1 MRVKR
6 LLAILLAVVMM
17 LGVVSVSGLSAS
29 AASYPTL
36 RKGDK
41 GENVKTLQT
50 ILNEVDDAGLDVDGS
65 FGSKTQTAV
74 KNFQKEYKLKVDGIA
89 GPATW
94 SKLEELYKKDISIS
108 TLAIGSGKYDPGSL
122 VKGKSYSISGKITS
136 NYKIKSVTVG
146 IYKTNGTATAQ
157 VKTVKP
163 NAKSYDIKKVDSK
176 IKFGSLAVG
185 TYNFVVKATDASG
198 STVTLVCNEFKVT
211 QSPVEA
217 FEEKVLATWVAP
229 VKKSGFKK
237 IVGSERNFNSN
248 RDGGD
253 RKHAGIDF
261 VYKNGKNIPVY
272 AMQSGKVIEYCSNF
286 YGGLQA
292 VAVQHADGSV
302 ARYCEIKTS
311 LRKGDKV
318 TQGQKIGTIEKNNA
332 GGSSMLHLELYLG
345 TASGKL
351 TNRSNTKY
359 DYVSGTKFD
368 RRRDLINP
376 YFLLDLF
383 DNNPT

>member
-1 MRVKR
+1 MKVKR
-6 LLAILLAVVMM
+6 LLAIVLAMVMM
-17 LGVVSVSGLSAS
+17 IGVVSVSGLSAS

-50 ILNEVDDAGLDVDGS
+50 MLNEINDAGLDVDGS

-74 KNFQKEYKLKVDGIA
+74 KNFQKKYSLKVDGIV

-94 SKLEELYKKDISIS
+94 SKLEELYGKYINVS
-108 TLAIGSGKYDPGSL
+108 TLAIASGKYDPGSL

-136 NYKIKSVTVG
+136 KYKITSVTVG

-185 TYNFVVKATDASG
+185 TYDFVVKATDASG
-198 STVTLVCNEFKVT
+198 STATLVCNEFKVT
-211 QSPVEA
+211 QNPVEA

-229 VKKSGFKK
+229 VQKSGFKK

-272 AMQSGKVIEYCSNF
+272 AMQSGKVIEYCSDF

>member
-1 MRVKR
+1 MKLKR
-6 LLAILLAVVMM
+6 LLAIILAVIM
-17 LGVVSVSGLSAS
+17 LAGTFVVSGLSVS

-50 ILNEVDDAGLDVDGS
+50 LLNEVDDAGLDVDGS

-94 SKLEELYKKDISIS
+94 GKLEELSTKTFSLS
-108 TLAIGSGKYDPGSL
+108 TLKIASGNYDPVSL
-122 VKGKSYSISGKITS
+122 VKGKSYSINGKISSS
-136 NYKIKSVTVG
+136 NKITSVTVG
-146 IYKTNGTATAQ
+146 IYKTNGTATNQ

-163 NAKSYDIKKVDSK
+163 NAKSYDIKKVDSN

-185 TYNFVVKATDASG
+185 TYDFVVKATDASG
-198 STVTLVCNEFKVT
+198 STRTLVCNEFEVT
-211 QSPVEA
+211 QNPVEV
-217 FEEKVLATWVAP
+217 FEAKVLKTWVTP

-237 IVGSERNFNSN
+237 IVGTERNFNSN

-272 AMQSGKVIEYCSNF
+272 AMQSGKIIEYCSDF

-292 VAVQHADGSV
+292 IAVEHADGSV

-351 TNRSNTKY
+351 TNRSNTKF

-376 YFLLDLF
+376 YFILQLF
-383 DNNPT
+383 DNNPK